1 MHCGCPL
8 PGDTI
13 GQKLKRLIPSAQAD
27 NMLLLPPKSDA
38 RAATH
43 PSDHNA
49 VFALHD
55 MSASL
60 RRREKRK
67 HKAESRR
74 LRAEREGQITAR
86 RDRGVDHGIA
96 FLYPVPMYYYYPGG
110 CVAATGG
117 VVNGGLGC
125 AVVSVGIVF
134 VDEAS

>member
-13 GQKLKRLIPSAQAD
+13 GQKLKRLLPSSA
-27 NMLLLPPKSDA
+27 NKLLLPLKSEA
-38 RAATH
+38 SAATH

-60 RRREKRK
+60 RAREKRTR
-67 HKAESRR
+67 KAEARR
-74 LRAEREGQITAR
+74 LRAERDGQMVR
-86 RDRGVDHGIA
+86 NDRGVDHGIA

-110 CVAATGG
+110 CVAAAGG

-125 AVVSVGIVF
+125 AVVSVGVVF
-134 VDEAS
+134 WDGES

>member
-13 GQKLKRLIPSAQAD
+13 GQKLKRRLLSNQTA

-55 MSASL
+55 MSGSL
-60 RRREKRK
+60 QRREKRK
-67 HKAESRR
+67 RKAETRR
-74 LRAEREGQITAR
+74 LRAEREGKMVR
-86 RDRGVDHGIA
+86 RDTTIDHGIA
-96 FLYPVPMYYYYPGG
+96 FLYPVPMFYYFPGG
-110 CVAATGG
+110 CVAIGGG
-117 VVNGGLGC
+117 VVNEGLGC
-125 AVVSVGIVF
+125 AIVSVDIAVL
-134 VDEAS
+134 E

>member
-13 GQKLKRLIPSAQAD
+13 GQKLKRLLASSKGTD
-27 NMLLLPPKSDA
+27 VLLPPESNA

-60 RRREKRK
+60 QRREKRARK
-67 HKAESRR
+67 VEARR
-74 LRAEREGQITAR
+74 LRAERKGQIPAGN
-86 RDRGVDHGIA
+86 DRGVNHEMA

-110 CVAATGG
+110 CVAVAGG

-125 AVVSVGIVF
+125 AVVSVGV
-134 VDEAS
+134 AARG

>member
-13 GQKLKRLIPSAQAD
+13 GQKLRRLLSSQANSND
-27 NMLLLPPKSDA
+27 SELLLPPKSDA

-55 MSASL
+55 MSTSM
-60 RRREKRK
+60 RRRENRAR
-67 HKAESRR
+67 KAEMRR
-74 LRAEREGQITAR
+74 LRAERDGRAVK
-86 RDRGVDHGIA
+86 RDGNVDHGIA
-96 FLYPVPMYYYYPGG
+96 FLYPVPMFYYYPGG
-110 CVAATGG
+110 CVAAAGA

-125 AVVSVGIVF
+125 AAVSVVVF
-134 VDEAS
+134 GQ